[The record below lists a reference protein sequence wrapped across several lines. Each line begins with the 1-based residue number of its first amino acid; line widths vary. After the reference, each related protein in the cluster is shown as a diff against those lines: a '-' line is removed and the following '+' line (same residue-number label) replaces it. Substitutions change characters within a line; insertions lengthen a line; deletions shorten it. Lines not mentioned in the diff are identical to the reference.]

1 MISLI
6 LGWTFSFA
14 NALVMNLDIGVQ
26 IILIVGIITAFAVEC
41 YEKAKL
47 NIRLEK
53 IEKRL
58 DELEKKKDDSQK

>member
-14 NALVMNLDIGVQ
+14 NALAMNLDIGVQ

-41 YEKAKL
+41 YQEVKL

-58 DELEKKKDDSQK
+58 DELEKKKDNSQK